1 MQFKSVLFKGQLC
14 KCKVKE
20 KKPVYVEYLADFM
33 KEVFKEAKW
42 QDPNCK

>member
-1 MQFKSVLFKGQLC
+1 MQFKSMLFKGQLY

-20 KKPVYVEYLADFM
+20 IKPAYVEYLTDFI